1 MSKTIIGAMPIRTV
15 GLTPGHRWC
24 GELRSVKPAVNNGK
38 GARGLVQGLNSLNAT
53 YIRQGRIRDRPRKLA
68 KDLRNG
74 HLENRLL
81 ALNRGDNLDLGS
93 SVLVPT
99 LQGVAM
105 EMGRTRWSDCRW
117 PGAT

>member
-74 HLENRLL
+74 HLGRPPRGGPLREVAPAGGVELERSRL
-81 ALNRGDNLDLGS
+81 S
-93 SVLVPT
+93 P
-99 LQGVAM
+99 
-105 EMGRTRWSDCRW
+105 
-117 PGAT
+117 